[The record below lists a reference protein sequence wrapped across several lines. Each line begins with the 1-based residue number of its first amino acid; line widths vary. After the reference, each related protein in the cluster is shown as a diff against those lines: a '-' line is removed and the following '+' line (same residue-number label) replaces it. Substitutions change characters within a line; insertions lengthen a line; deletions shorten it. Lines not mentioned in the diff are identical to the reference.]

1 MDIARLS
8 IERALYTWILILVC
22 LFGGIWGFLT
32 VGKLEDPSFSI
43 PSALIN
49 TTYPGA
55 SAIEVEEEVTERL
68 ERAIQELEQIDVIR
82 SVSVP
87 GRSEIEVEIDS
98 SYRAA
103 EFPQIWDEL
112 RRKINDTQMLLPEG
126 AGPSIVNDDFGEVF
140 GLFYAVTAIGYNA
153 REIDEIARFLQRE
166 LLTVNGVARVELAG
180 TEDEHIYLDIAQDRL
195 VSLGI
200 PVEQLINT
208 IQTENAVTDA
218 GSLRIANQQVRIMT
232 DASPDTVRSIE
243 SIRIGQ
249 PGSTEQIYLGD
260 VADVYRAP
268 ADIPEQIIRRDGQ
281 NAFTLAVAGVSTDNI
296 IEVGAAVE
304 AHLDNLTYRLPLG
317 IEIQPI
323 YEQHHVVDDA
333 INSFFINLIMA
344 AVIVICTFWVFMG
357 WRIAIT
363 IGSTLILT
371 VTGTLFFMG
380 VFSIDM
386 QRISLGAL
394 LIAMGMLVDNAIV
407 VAEGMTINIKKGM
420 DAKKAASVA
429 TRKTQWPLLGATV
442 IGIMAFSS
450 IAFSD
455 DVTGEFLISL
465 FLVILI
471 SLALSWLLAITV
483 TPLVGYYLL
492 RNVKEDS
499 EDDPY
504 KGKVYRGYRSLLDKA
519 LHIRGLSIGS
529 LVVLTLICAWAFR
542 FIPQS
547 FFPPSET
554 PILFVN
560 YQLPQGTDI
569 RATADD
575 VKELE
580 SYIMQRDEVTAVTSF
595 VGRGASRFMLTYS
608 PEQPNSGYAQLI
620 ILTKDNDR
628 LETLRDHLQDTL
640 PGQFPDADIRLQ
652 RLMFGPGSGAEV
664 EARLSGH
671 DIQQLRELAEQARDM
686 MHDEPLLRY
695 IRHDWR
701 QPSLGVRPLYNEE
714 RGRQLGIQRDELA
727 QALQFASSGVT
738 VGQYREGYNLLPIIA
753 RAPGYERDNVALL
766 PDRMIWSNS
775 QQSFVPMTQLIDE
788 FQTVTEESLVRRY
801 QRVRTVTVMADSV
814 PDATSAQAQEAIE
827 KRFEA
832 LELPVGFSLNWGGD
846 FESSNDAQTELMKDL
861 PVSLLIMLFVSILL
875 FSRLRQPAIIWA
887 VVPMAI
893 CGVVIG
899 LLLTG
904 LPFSFT
910 ATLGMLSLSG
920 MLMKNAIVLVDE
932 IDIRMASDDDK
943 YSALLDASV
952 SRLRPV
958 LLTAG
963 TTSLGMLPLLWDP
976 FFASM
981 AVTII
986 GGLTFASVLTL
997 VAVPVLYSLFFRIR
1011 PDSSDGQ
1018 RASA

>member
-22 LFGGIWGFLT
+22 LAGGLWGFLT

-43 PSALIN
+43 PNALIN
-49 TTYPGA
+49 TPYPGA
-55 SAIEVEEEVTERL
+55 TAIEVEEEVTERL
-68 ERAIQELEQIDVIR
+68 ERAIQELEQIDIIR

-87 GRSEIEVEIDS
+87 GRSEIEVQIDS

-103 EFPQIWDEL
+103 EFPQIWDEV
-112 RRKINDTQMLLPEG
+112 RRKVNDTQIYLPEG
-126 AGPSIVNDDFGEVF
+126 AGPSIINDDFGEVF
-140 GLFYAVTAIGYNA
+140 GLFYAVTAIGYSA

-166 LLTVNGVARVELAG
+166 LLTVQGVARVETAG
-180 TEDEHIYLDIAQDRL
+180 IEEEHIYLDIPQDRL
-195 VSLGI
+195 VSLGL
-200 PVEQLINT
+200 PVEQLLNT

-218 GSLRIANQQVRIMT
+218 GSMRVGSQQIRIMT
-232 DASPDTVRSIE
+232 DASPDSVQTIE
-243 SIRIGQ
+243 SIRLGR
-249 PGSTEQIYLGD
+249 PGSSEQIYLGD
-260 VADVYRAP
+260 VADVSRVP
-268 ADIPEQIIRRDGQ
+268 AELPEHIIRRDGEQ
-281 NAFTLAVAGVSTDNI
+281 AFTIAIAGISTENI
-296 IEVGAAVE
+296 IEVGRAVE
-304 AHLDNLTYRLPLG
+304 NHIENLQYRLPLG
-317 IEIQPI
+317 VEVKPI
-323 YEQHHVVDDA
+323 YEQHLVVDEAVND
-333 INSFFINLIMA
+333 FFINLLMA
-344 AVIVICTFWVFMG
+344 ATIVIATFWVFMG
-357 WRIAIT
+357 WRIAVT
-363 IGSTLILT
+363 IGSTLVLT

-429 TRKTQWPLLGATV
+429 ARKTQWPLLGATV

-483 TPLVGYYLL
+483 TPLMGYYLL
-492 RNVKEDS
+492 RNNKEENS
-499 EDDPY
+499 DDPY
-504 KGKVYRGYRSLLDKA
+504 QGKVYRSYRNVLDKA
-519 LHIRGLSIGS
+519 LHLRGLSIAS
-529 LVVLTLICAWAFR
+529 LVALTIICAWAFR

-569 RATADD
+569 RTTAND
-575 VKELE
+575 VQALE
-580 SYIMQRDEVTAVTSF
+580 SYILERDEVVAVTSF
-595 VGRGASRFMLTYS
+595 IGRGASRFMLTYS
-608 PEQPNSGYAQLI
+608 PEQPENSYAQLI
-620 ILTKDNDR
+620 VRTTGSDT
-628 LETLRDHLQDTL
+628 LEDLRTYLQDAL
-640 PGQFPDADIRLQ
+640 PGMFPDADIRLQ
-652 RLMFGPGSGAEV
+652 RLMFGPGTGAEI

-671 DIQQLRELAEQARDM
+671 DIETLRELAEQAKEL
-686 MHDEPLLRY
+686 MHTEPLLRY
-695 IRHDWR
+695 IRDDWR

-738 VGQYREGYNLLPIIA
+738 VGQYRDGYNLLPIIA
-753 RAPGYERDNVALL
+753 RASQHERDNVALL
-766 PDRMIWSNS
+766 PDRLVWSNS
-775 QQSFVPMTQLIDE
+775 QQSYVPMTQLVDG
-788 FQTVTEESLVRRY
+788 FQTVNEESQVRRY
-801 QRVRTVTVMADSV
+801 QRVRTITVMADSV
-814 PDATSAQAQEAIE
+814 LDATSAQAQSAIE
-827 KRFEA
+827 EHFTQ
-832 LELPVGFSLNWGGD
+832 LDLPVGFSLEWGGD
-846 FESSNDAQTELMKDL
+846 FESSTDAQTELMKDL
-861 PVSLLIMLFVSILL
+861 PISLLIMLFVSILL
-875 FSRLRQPAIIWA
+875 FGRLRQPAIIWA

-932 IDIRMASDDDK
+932 IDNRMATEDDR
-943 YSALLDASV
+943 YTALIDASV

-958 LLTAG
+958 MLTAG
-963 TTSLGMLPLLWDP
+963 TTSLGMLPLLWDA

-986 GGLTFASVLTL
+986 GGLLFASLLTL
-997 VAVPVLYSLFFRIR
+997 IAVPVLYSLLFRIT
-1011 PDSSDGQ
+1011 
-1018 RASA
+1018 SATQEKTS